1 MVFSTYPIPAQYR
14 TVNATATT
22 QQFFLSNL
30 MRAAWARFA
39 KDPIAG
45 PGWNAVGSGKE
56 YLEGEADR
64 DVAVLSKDGIRIK
77 RRKDVDE
84 RCAVW
89 KRVLKG

>member
-1 MVFSTYPIPAQYR
+1 
-14 TVNATATT
+14 
-22 QQFFLSNL
+22 